1 MGRVPAGAPARP
13 SVLTAWILTRL
24 LTVGVL
30 VGVEAA
36 MGTSGDVLYFGR
48 TLSHVARDG
57 LGHTLVEYPLLAVA
71 VIALPRLMALLA
83 GSVALYPWMML
94 LVMLVVDAA
103 FTVVLVRQ
111 RSSGRDSAVRV
122 WLWAVP
128 LLGGLCLMRFDLVVG
143 VVVALAMLL
152 LARRPQAASATLA
165 VATALKLWP
174 VILLPAF
181 VAATRRRGWFL
192 VPYVTVGLAVAVAS
206 VAVAGWPRLFSP
218 LRYQVDR
225 GLQVESVSASPVMA
239 GWLVHPASWDM
250 RLEFKAVEVFGPL
263 VDAMLLVSTV
273 LSALLVAGLLALWW
287 RALRQTEPLAPGA
300 VVWVCL
306 ASVSGYTVCSKV
318 FSPQYLLWLLPM
330 VAVGLVL
337 DAGPALRLWARWLL
351 VTAGVSHVVYP
362 LLYRYLVIHDWQSAP
377 AVALLIVRN
386 ALMVGL
392 FVAAAVAAWRATGSP
407 SPDAAHEHAP
417 TTIGARR
424 LRPGT

>member
-1 MGRVPAGAPARP
+1 MGRVPVALAPRP
-13 SVLTAWILTRL
+13 SLPTTWVLTRL
-24 LTVGVL
+24 LTVGLL
-30 VGVEAA
+30 VALEAA

-57 LGHTLVEYPLLAVA
+57 LGHTLVEYPLPALA
-71 VIALPRLMALLA
+71 VIALPRLMALVA

-94 LVMLVVDAA
+94 LVMLAVDAA
-103 FTVVLVRQ
+103 FTVVLVHQ
-111 RSSGRDSAVRV
+111 KSVGRDAAVRV

-152 LARRPQAASATLA
+152 LARRPRAASATLA

-181 VAATRRRGWFL
+181 LAATRRRGRFL
-192 VPYVTVGLAVAVAS
+192 VPFAVVGLVIAVS
-206 VAVAGWPRLFSP
+206 SLAVAGWARLFSP

-225 GLQVESVSASPVMA
+225 GLQVESVSASPVMT
-239 GWLVHPASWDM
+239 GWLFHPAGWDM

-263 VDAMLLVSTV
+263 VDSLLVVSTV
-273 LSALLVAGLLALWW
+273 LSCLLVVGLLSLWW
-287 RALRQTEPLAPGA
+287 RALRQPEPLGPG
-300 VVWVCL
+300 VLVWICL
-306 ASVSGYTVCSKV
+306 ASVSGYTACSKV

-337 DAGPALRLWARWLL
+337 DDSPALRAWARWLL
-351 VTAGVSHVVYP
+351 VAAGVSHLVSP
-362 LLYRYLVIHDWQSAP
+362 LLYRNLVIHEWLSVP
-377 AVALLIVRN
+377 AVSLLVVRN

-392 FVAAAVAAWRATGSP
+392 FVTAAAHAWRATGP
-407 SPDAAHEHAP
+407 
-417 TTIGARR
+417 R
-424 LRPGT
+424 